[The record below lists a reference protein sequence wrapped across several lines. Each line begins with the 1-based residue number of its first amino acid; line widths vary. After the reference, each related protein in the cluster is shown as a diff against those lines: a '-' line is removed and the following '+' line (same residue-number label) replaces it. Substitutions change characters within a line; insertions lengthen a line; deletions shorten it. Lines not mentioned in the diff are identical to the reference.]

1 MWTKEHRARH
11 EPRLKDMV
19 SQWAEKK
26 VARWLE
32 RADPPR
38 SEAATP
44 TLAAFAGPARH
55 PAPGGPPRGPA
66 GRLPPSRGG
75 VWWVPPAVPPCPVG
89 GPWRAVPSHLPPWR
103 TVYGW
108 FRRWLSLGLFDRLM
122 YEVAVRRRRA
132 AGRRSTP
139 TLGIIDTQT
148 VTCIAVRGPRGY
160 DPAKMM
166 VGRKR
171 VALVDAD
178 GVWLAIN
185 TVPASVQERDTLPA
199 LDGGSTHWP
208 SLRVAIFDGGF
219 TADRCREWA
228 NFHGM
233 RHHVVSREPG
243 QKGFVVLPRRWV
255 VERSFGWLA
264 HWGGLLRDRAGR
276 LDVSTG
282 RLAFVAIRAG
292 VQALLNPMPIRAA

>member
-11 EPRLKDMV
+11 EPCLKDIV
-19 SQWAEKK
+19 SQCAEKK

-32 RADPPR
+32 RADPAC
-38 SEAATP
+38 SAAATP
-44 TLAAFAGPARH
+44 KLVVVRAIAWHLR
-55 PAPGGPPRGPA
+55 
-66 GRLPPSRGG
+66 
-75 VWWVPPAVPPCPVG
+75 VG
-89 GPWRAVPSHLPPWR
+89 GPWRALPSHLPPWR

-122 YEVAVRRRRA
+122 CEVAVLRRRA

-148 VTCIAVRGPRGY
+148 VKCIAVRGPRGY
-160 DPAKMM
+160 DPAKLM

-185 TVPASVQERDTLPA
+185 TVAALVQERDTLPA
-199 LDGGSTHWP
+199 LDVGSTHWP
-208 SLRVAIFDGGF
+208 SLRLAIFDGGF
-219 TADRCREWA
+219 IADRCREWA

-233 RHHVVSREPG
+233 RHHVVNREPG
-243 QKGFVVLPRRWV
+243 QKGFIVLPRRWV

-282 RLAFVAIRAG
+282 RLAFVAILSG
-292 VQALLNPMPIRAA
+292 LQALLNPMPICAA

>member
-1 MWTKEHRARH
+1 
-11 EPRLKDMV
+11 
-19 SQWAEKK
+19 
-26 VARWLE
+26 
-32 RADPPR
+32 
-38 SEAATP
+38 
-44 TLAAFAGPARH
+44 
-55 PAPGGPPRGPA
+55 
-66 GRLPPSRGG
+66 
-75 VWWVPPAVPPCPVG
+75 
-89 GPWRAVPSHLPPWR
+89 
-103 TVYGW
+103 
-108 FRRWLSLGLFDRLM
+108 
-122 YEVAVRRRRA
+122 
-132 AGRRSTP
+132 
-139 TLGIIDTQT
+139 
-148 VTCIAVRGPRGY
+148 
-160 DPAKMM
+160 MM

-208 SLRVAIFDGGF
+208 SLRLAIFDAGF

-233 RHHVVSREPG
+233 RHPVVSREPG

-282 RLAFVAIRAG
+282 RLAFVAILSG
-292 VQALLNPMPIRAA
+292 VQALLNPLPIRAA

>member
-1 MWTKEHRARH
+1 MI
-11 EPRLKDMV
+11 

-32 RADPPR
+32 QADPAR

-44 TLAAFAGPARH
+44 TLVVVRAIAWHLR
-55 PAPGGPPRGPA
+55 
-66 GRLPPSRGG
+66 
-75 VWWVPPAVPPCPVG
+75 VG
-89 GPWRAVPSHLPPWR
+89 GPWRALPPHLPPWR

-108 FRRWLSLGLFDRLM
+108 FRRWLELGLFDRLM
-122 YEVAVRRRRA
+122 YEVAVMRRRA

-148 VTCIAVRGPRGY
+148 VKCIPVRGPRGY
-160 DPAKMM
+160 DPAKLT

-178 GVWLAIN
+178 GVWLAVA

-199 LDGGSTHWP
+199 LDDGSAHWP
-208 SLRVAIFDGGF
+208 SLRLAIFDAGF

-233 RHHVVSREPG
+233 RHHVVNREPG

-276 LDVSTG
+276 LDVSAG
-282 RLAFVAIRAG
+282 RLAFAAILSG
-292 VQALLNPMPIRAA
+292 LQAVFNPMPIRAA